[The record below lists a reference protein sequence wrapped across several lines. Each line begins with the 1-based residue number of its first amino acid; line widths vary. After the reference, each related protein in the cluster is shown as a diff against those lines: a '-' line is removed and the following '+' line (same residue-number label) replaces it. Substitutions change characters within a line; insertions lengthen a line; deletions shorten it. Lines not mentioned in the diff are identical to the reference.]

1 MVRSRSFIA
10 VSLVTAASLAVSSV
24 AVARPM
30 LPVVSVDGPK
40 NPSIQLIDDWH
51 DNREHKQV
59 QWERNYHD
67 QGGPG
72 KGNQGKGNQGKGN
85 QGHGN
90 QGPGNQGYGNQG
102 PGHGQ
107 KGPQP
112 AYKGS
117 NKGQVYVV
125 HPPVRTVVIVKPVPA
140 GPRYAPPPYRRV
152 QYRNVWVVRPYG
164 HWYPGYG
171 YYYKDDAAYH
181 FLAFTAI
188 TLSLLSLLTVAQQ
201 RAQEQAQIDA
211 ATAPVGST
219 INWNDANAAGSVA
232 VLRDGHSSDGQYCR
246 EFQQNVTVGGRSEQ
260 AYGTACQQPDGAWK
274 IVSTQQ

>member
-1 MVRSRSFIA
+1 MVRSRSFVA

-24 AVARPM
+24 AVAGPVPPALSVYGSKSPM
-30 LPVVSVDGPK
+30 
-40 NPSIQLIDDWH
+40 IQQVDDWH
-51 DNREHKQV
+51 GNQEKKRV

-72 KGNQGKGNQGKGN
+72 GK
-85 QGHGN
+85 N
-90 QGPGNQGYGNQG
+90 QGPSHGQSPGYGQSQSQ
-102 PGHGQ
+102 GHGQ
-107 KGPQP
+107 KGPQQP

-117 NKGQVYVV
+117 QPAYKGSQPSYKGPE
-125 HPPVRTVVIVKPVPA
+125 HGGRPPQRTVVVVRPVPA

-152 QYRNVWVVRPYG
+152 QYRNVWIVRPYG

-188 TLSLLSLLTVAQQ
+188 TLSLLTLLTVAQQ

-219 INWNDANAAGSVA
+219 ITWNDANAGGSVA

-246 EFQQNVTVGGRSEQ
+246 EFQQTVTVGGRSEQ
-260 AYGTACQQPDGAWK
+260 AYGTACQQPDGAWH
-274 IVSTQQ
+274 IVSTQ